1 MKKFKIIILEKLEGG
16 FIDDFNKLGV
26 YAKEL
31 RDTNPGSD
39 VTLRVPTNPEGAQA
53 LSKEFPTSAPRV
65 MGRLK
70 DLEEQAN
77 GDLGY
82 EVVEGIDRHVVSLAS
97 KRYICRTWNLTR
109 IPCPHAI
116 KVFQRMR
123 YTSDSKKSKSP
134 PDVPLSAPQPM
145 VEAAAPSRALVQKPV
160 APLRALV
167 DEDEIEDELEGW
179 MSSLC

>member
-1 MKKFKIIILEKLEGG
+1 MSISFFFDLHRVFE
-16 FIDDFNKLGV
+16 
-26 YAKEL
+26 
-31 RDTNPGSD
+31 
-39 VTLRVPTNPEGAQA
+39 TLRVPTNPEGAQA

-70 DLEEQAN
+70 DLEEQ
-77 GDLGY
+77 G
-82 EVVEGIDRHVVSLAS
+82 EKWTE
-97 KRYICRTWNLTR
+97 KIC
-109 IPCPHAI
+109 PYAI
-116 KVFQRMR
+116 KLYNDFKLHKSQFKDM
-123 YTSDSKKSKSP
+123 SCDSKKSKSP